1 MRTPF
6 GFPNPVNELAARS
19 VAAGVVVLG
28 SLTVVLAL
36 AAGGGWLW
44 LTVPLCYGFLA
55 RVAAGPR
62 FSPLGQL
69 ATRVIAPRAGPA
81 RLVPGPPK
89 RFAQA
94 IGATLSLAAVIV
106 HFAAGLDTLA
116 IVLVAMIV
124 AAATLESAFGFCLG
138 CKAFGLLMRVGVIP
152 ESTCVACADVTRRVR
167 QPA

>member
-1 MRTPF
+1 M
-6 GFPNPVNELAARS
+6 
-19 VAAGVVVLG
+19 
-28 SLTVVLAL
+28 
-36 AAGGGWLW
+36 
-44 LTVPLCYGFLA
+44 
-55 RVAAGPR
+55 
-62 FSPLGQL
+62 
-69 ATRVIAPRAGPA
+69 
-81 RLVPGPPK
+81 
-89 RFAQA
+89 
-94 IGATLSLAAVIV
+94 IV